1 LNLLGNYLSSHF
13 ESREMGEQVP
23 WYEIPPRY
31 EILSQS
37 EKSNTVQAE

>member
-1 LNLLGNYLSSHF
+1 
-13 ESREMGEQVP
+13 MGEEVP
-23 WYEIPPRY
+23 EYEIPQRY